1 MPRCNRLAATGDFR
15 LQPRDPVFQFM
26 GGKGGEFL
34 AQLDVR
40 RFFAW
45 QQFVAVHEL
54 SLLLKSAA
62 QFARGVQ
69 PLQECLMKA
78 IAIEN
83 AGPVYRLVLQEIPQP
98 LPGRNE
104 ILIRNAASG
113 INRADLMQAE
123 GQYPPPPGA
132 PATLGMEVSGTV
144 AALGEGV
151 DGLKLGDPVCA
162 LMAGG
167 GYAEYALAPVEC
179 ILPIPDG
186 VALADAAALPEV
198 FFTVWTNLMDS
209 ARLQPGEKVLTHG
222 GSSGIGSAAI
232 QLLAA
237 LGHEVFTTV
246 GNADKAKACMALG
259 AAHAINYREE
269 DFVAVIRDK
278 TGSEGVDVI
287 LDMVGGDYIQRN
299 ISAAAVRGRIVN
311 IAYQKGAT
319 AEVNFGPLLRKRLTL
334 LATTLRG
341 RSNAEKGA
349 IRDAVL
355 KTVWPLIG
363 SGRIKPVVDSRFS
376 LGEAQKAHETMRNSA
391 HIGKIL
397 LVS

>member
-1 MPRCNRLAATGDFR
+1 MR
-15 LQPRDPVFQFM
+15 
-26 GGKGGEFL
+26 
-34 AQLDVR
+34 
-40 RFFAW
+40 
-45 QQFVAVHEL
+45 
-54 SLLLKSAA
+54 
-62 QFARGVQ
+62 
-69 PLQECLMKA
+69 A
-78 IAIEN
+78 ITIEN
-83 AGPVYRLVLQEIPQP
+83 PGPDYRLVLQDIPRP
-98 LPGRNE
+98 VPAKGE
-104 ILIRNAASG
+104 ILIQVVASG

-144 AALGEGV
+144 LGLGEGV
-151 DGLKLGDPVCA
+151 GGLNVGDAVCA

-167 GYAEYALAPVEC
+167 GYAEYALAAREC
-179 ILPIPDG
+179 VLPLPDG

-198 FFTVWTNLMDS
+198 FFTVWTNVMDS
-209 ARLQPGEKVLTHG
+209 ARLQPGEKVLVHG

-237 LGHEVFTTV
+237 LGHEVFTTA
-246 GNADKAKACMALG
+246 GSDEKAQACLGLG
-259 AAHAINYREE
+259 AAHAINYRTQ
-269 DFVAVIRDK
+269 DFVAVIKDK
-278 TGSEGVDVI
+278 TGGQGVNVI

-299 ISAAAVRGRIVN
+299 ISAAASGGRIVN

-319 AEVNFGPLLRKRLTL
+319 AEVNFTPLLRKRLTL
-334 LATTLRG
+334 MATTLRG

-363 SGRIKPVVDSRFS
+363 AGRVKPVVDSRFS
-376 LGEAQKAHETMRNSA
+376 LGEAQKAHETLRKSG

-397 LVS
+397 LTL